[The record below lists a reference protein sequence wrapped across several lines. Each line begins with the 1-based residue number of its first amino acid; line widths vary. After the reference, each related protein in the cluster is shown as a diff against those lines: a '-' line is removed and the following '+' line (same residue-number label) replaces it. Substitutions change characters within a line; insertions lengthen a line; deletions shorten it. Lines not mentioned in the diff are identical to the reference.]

1 MRVRPARDG
10 KDLKRFIDLPYRLHA
25 RDPNWVPPLRRDV
38 ATLLDRSKNPF
49 FDHADAQYYLAER
62 DGVVVGRIAAIHNR
76 LHNETHDD
84 RVGFFGFFE
93 STDDQG
99 VAEALLDAAGGWLQQ
114 RGLDTIRGP
123 ASFSVNDECGLLV
136 KGFEFPPTVM
146 MPHNPP
152 YYVALLEQAGFVKAK
167 DLICFQGSD
176 PETARARLSRATELI
191 RQRYGI
197 TVRGLNMGDFENEI
211 GRIKQLYNKG
221 WEKNWGFVPMTER
234 EIDHLAEQFKPVVV
248 PDLVPFA
255 EKDGQV
261 IGFAVAL
268 PDFNVPLRR
277 NRSGAFLPG
286 LIRTL
291 WMLKTKRIG
300 RVRVLLLGI
309 LPEFR
314 GKGVDAALYNQIW
327 SAGNAQ
333 NVHWG
338 EAGWLLEDNT
348 AIITGMVKLGWAPYK
363 TYRLYER
370 RL

>member
-1 MRVRPARDG
+1 VRVRPARDG

-152 YYVALLEQAGFVKAK
+152 SYVALLEQAGFVKAK

-248 PDLVPFA
+248 PVLV
-255 EKDGQV
+255 
-261 IGFAVAL
+261 AVA
-268 PDFNVPLRR
+268 
-277 NRSGAFLPG
+277 
-286 LIRTL
+286 
-291 WMLKTKRIG
+291 
-300 RVRVLLLGI
+300 
-309 LPEFR
+309 E
-314 GKGVDAALYNQIW
+314 
-327 SAGNAQ
+327 
-333 NVHWG
+333 
-338 EAGWLLEDNT
+338 
-348 AIITGMVKLGWAPYK
+348 
-363 TYRLYER
+363 
-370 RL
+370 

>member
-1 MRVRPARDG
+1 VRVRPARDRT
-10 KDLKRFIDLPYRLHA
+10 DVKRFIDLPYRLHA

-38 ATLLDRSKNPF
+38 TALLDRGKNPF
-49 FDHADAQYYLAER
+49 FNHAEAEYYLAER
-62 DGVVVGRIAAIHNR
+62 DGAVVGRIAAIHNR

-93 STDDQG
+93 SIDDQ
-99 VAEALLDAAGGWLQQ
+99 VAADALLDAAAGWLRQ
-114 RGLDTIRGP
+114 RGLDTMRGP
-123 ASFSVNDECGLLV
+123 TSFSVNDECGLLV
-136 KGFEFPPTVM
+136 DGFQHPPTVM

-152 YYVALLEQAGFVKAK
+152 YYPALLEQAGLVKAK
-167 DLICFQGSD
+167 DLICFQGTD
-176 PETARARLSRATELI
+176 PAAARARLTRATDLI

-197 TVRGLNMGDFENEI
+197 TVRPLNLNDFENEI

-234 EIDHLAEQFKPVVV
+234 EIDRLAEQFKPVVV
-248 PDLVPFA
+248 PGLVPFA
-255 EKDGQV
+255 EKDGQT

-268 PDFNVPLRR
+268 PDFNVPLRS

-286 LIRTL
+286 VVRTL

-300 RVRVLLLGI
+300 RIRVLLLGI
-309 LPEFR
+309 VPEFR

-327 SAGNAQ
+327 SAGNAE

-348 AIITGMVKLGWAPYK
+348 AIISGMVKLGWTPYK
-363 TYRLYER
+363 TYRLYDR
-370 RL
+370 PL